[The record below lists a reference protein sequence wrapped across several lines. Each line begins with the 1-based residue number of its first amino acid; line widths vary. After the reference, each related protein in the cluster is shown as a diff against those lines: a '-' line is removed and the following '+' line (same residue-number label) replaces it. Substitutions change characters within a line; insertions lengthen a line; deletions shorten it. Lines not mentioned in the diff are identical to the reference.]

1 MLSDNAGSNRVV
13 QEPVPR
19 PNPWVNMSSSF
30 DAAEPALSAPAASD
44 NRSVVLRSVALAAQP
59 ISRSDIARV
68 TGLHQATVSRIA
80 KSLIDCGLVRE
91 AQAIETPGKVGRRF
105 IGLQLQADG
114 HLVLG
119 VALNAYEQRVA
130 IATLENRVL
139 DTIDLSFEDITD
151 TDRVVQSI
159 VGAVATLR
167 RRFARRGAVI
177 YGLAAGVAGVVDRAT
192 GTIVRSPVLG
202 WRDVPLGALLAR
214 RLRLPV
220 LVMSLPDTV
229 HAAEQAIGVARGSR
243 SSLLVNAALGIGSSL
258 ILDGRLVG
266 SDPAQQ
272 VLPGDLLV
280 SRLCSAPSGTPLD
293 LVAGGRAVLASSG
306 LGVARA
312 TALPAGPASVAL
324 RQLVKA
330 STDTGADDAPFVSVA
345 SVLGELSAVMV
356 AAVNPQVLLLAGPL
370 SRVDAFWRAWHE
382 TVSTVLGRGGSN
394 LLRSRIDYVEAA
406 TWCAIDRHV
415 LEQPSPEA
423 ERQGQASVRQ

>member
-1 MLSDNAGSNRVV
+1 MPQSF
-13 QEPVPR
+13 VP
-19 PNPWVNMSSSF
+19 
-30 DAAEPALSAPAASD
+30 AASLPSAQAASD
-44 NRSVVLRSVALAAQP
+44 NRSAVLRSVALAARP

-80 KSLIDCGLVRE
+80 KGLIDSGLVRE

-139 DTIDLSFEDITD
+139 DTIDLQFDDITD
-151 TDRVVQSI
+151 AGRVVDAI
-159 VGAVATLR
+159 VEAAGTLR
-167 RRFARRGAVI
+167 RRYARRGAVV
-177 YGLAAGVAGVVDRAT
+177 YGLAAGVSGVVDRTA
-192 GTIVRSPVLG
+192 GAIVRSPVLG
-202 WRDVPLGALLAR
+202 WREVPLGALLAR

-229 HAAEQAIGVARGSR
+229 HAAEQAIGVARDSR
-243 SSLLVNAALGIGSSL
+243 SSLLVNAALGVGSSL
-258 ILDGRLVG
+258 ILDGRLV
-266 SDPAQQ
+266 SSEPAHH

-280 SRLCSAPSGTPLD
+280 SRLCGAPPGTPLD
-293 LVAGGRAVLASSG
+293 LVAGGRAVLANNG
-306 LGVARA
+306 LGVDSAA
-312 TALPAGPASVAL
+312 ALPAGPASVAL
-324 RQLVKA
+324 RRLVKA
-330 STDTGADDAPFVSVA
+330 QAGVSTEGAAFTRVA

-370 SRVDAFWRAWHE
+370 SRVDAFWNAWHD
-382 TVSTVLGRGGSN
+382 TVLSVLGQGGVS
-394 LLRSRIDYVEAA
+394 LRRSRIDHVEAA

-415 LEQPSPEA
+415 LAQPTLNA
-423 ERQGQASVRQ
+423 ERPLAAGVRQ

>member
-1 MLSDNAGSNRVV
+1 MPR
-13 QEPVPR
+13 EPDSLE
-19 PNPWVNMSSSF
+19 NMSPTL
-30 DAAEPALSAPAASD
+30 EPAGPTQPPAAPSD
-44 NRSVVLRSVALAAQP
+44 NRAAVLRSVALSARP
-59 ISRSDIARV
+59 ISRSDIARA

-139 DTIDLSFEDITD
+139 DTIDLQFDDITD
-151 TDRVVQSI
+151 ADGVVEAI
-159 VGAVATLR
+159 GEAAATLC

-177 YGLAAGVAGVVDRAT
+177 YGLAAGVAGVVDRVS

-202 WRDVPLGALLAR
+202 WRDQPLGALLAR

-220 LVMSLPDTV
+220 RVMSLPDTV

-243 SSLLVNAALGIGSSL
+243 SSMLVNAALGIGSSL
-258 ILDGRLVG
+258 ILDGRLMG
-266 SDPAQQ
+266 SDPQQQ

-280 SRLCSAPSGTPLD
+280 SRLCTAPPGTPLD
-293 LVAGGRAVLASSG
+293 LVAGGRAVLANSG

-324 RQLVKA
+324 RKLVKA
-330 STDTGADDAPFVSVA
+330 NANAGADDAAFASVA

-370 SRVDAFWRAWHE
+370 SRVDAFWHAWHD
-382 TVSTVLGRGGSN
+382 TVAAVLGQGGVS
-394 LLRSRIDYVEAA
+394 LRRSRVDYVEAA

-415 LEQPSPEA
+415 LEQPSLEGD
-423 ERQGQASVRQ
+423 RQGSASVRQ